1 MNLNKLIVALLLCIN
16 CNLIAQ
22 ITTTSDK
29 ISIEI
34 VKSKLV
40 DNVSVFGIRQLA
52 VKSSDLR
59 KVLIKTKIKS
69 TEENKTKL
77 SAFSL
82 LDTNNNIRYR
92 LADYKGYTGIIGEP
106 ELIPFRKNRLYKD
119 NGKEIDNYW
128 LPEYNESEKD
138 YFNDF
143 DKEGYTNFE
152 LKINFGTSEN
162 PKLSILYFGETS
174 YERFTAELFFAI
186 IADNKDSNYELYYK
200 NEKISDITFNK

>member
-16 CNLIAQ
+16 SNLIAQ

-40 DNVSVFGIRQLA
+40 DNVSVLGIRQLA